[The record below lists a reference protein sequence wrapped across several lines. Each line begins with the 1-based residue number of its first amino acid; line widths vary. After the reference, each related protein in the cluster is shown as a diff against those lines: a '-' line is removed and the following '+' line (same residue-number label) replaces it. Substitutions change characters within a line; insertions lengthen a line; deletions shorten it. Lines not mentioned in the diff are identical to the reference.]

1 MNEQHG
7 YTKEKADKR
16 IKEHENRAD
25 QLEKQ
30 AREWENLSPLEALD
44 KGVSQG
50 AIDGLRREAERER
63 QKADNLKKLKPF

>member
-7 YTKEKADKR
+7 YTKEKADKL